1 MVFSVNFNFVVI
13 SIFFD
18 DILGQIYVLI
28 FLTIVAAESA
38 FIISLLIFF
47 VMKTNINNQSILV
60 KY

>member
-1 MVFSVNFNFVVI
+1 MVFSVNFNFVLI

-18 DILGQIYVLI
+18 DVLGQLYVLL

-47 VMKTNINNQSILV
+47 VMHTHVSQKILL
-60 KY
+60 KH